1 MIDKEFS
8 QIVLEKIRANKHIN
22 LILDANVS
30 KINFNN
36 NLFDVIYS
44 QNGKVKNINSE
55 KVLIA
60 TGRTPNIEELNLDK
74 ANVKFERKGIIVD
87 NYLQQLMKIFMQPEM

>member
-8 QIVLEKIRANKHIN
+8 QIVLEKIKENKNIN
-22 LILDANVS
+22 LILNTSVS
-30 KINFNN
+30 EINFDN

-44 QNGKVKNINSE
+44 QNGEVKNINSE

-60 TGRTPNIEELNLDK
+60 T
-74 ANVKFERKGIIVD
+74 
-87 NYLQQLMKIFMQPEM
+87 